1 MESDRE
7 EEEVNEGLKKV
18 KIKRATALQK
28 ELVIEND
35 EIPNLYLSSSVI
47 TLT

>member
-1 MESDRE
+1 MERDRE

-28 ELVIEND
+28 ELVIENG
-35 EIPNLYLSSSVI
+35 EIPNL
-47 TLT
+47 